1 MFIEHFSSVIAQQFK
16 HLLRFS
22 SAFSRSAMSSRA
34 VRKTAGHT
42 TQDDLAHVLQKV
54 GLDKNDDD
62 DSSDLIANN
71 ANDRRRNVFEMLAD
85 EDEAEA
91 DNPAEE
97 QDDDQQEKPS
107 SKSKRKRKGKKKG
120 QKMDQVRDGESLVR
134 RSYSKYLGRG

>member
-1 MFIEHFSSVIAQQFK
+1 
-16 HLLRFS
+16 
-22 SAFSRSAMSSRA
+22 MSSRA

-54 GLDKNDDD
+54 GLDNKNDDD
-62 DSSDLIANN
+62 GSSDLI

-85 EDEAEA
+85 EDEPEA

-120 QKMDQVRDGESLVR
+120 QKTDQVRDDELVVR
-134 RSYSKYLGRG
+134 RSYSKHLGR